1 MSHSGRYNDH
11 TALLMVTENPVTTTR
26 FVAGAHLVI

>member
-1 MSHSGRYNDH
+1 MSRSGRYNDH

-26 FVAGAHLVI
+26 FVAGVPLII